1 MSEDEAFAAAVAK
14 GAFAGMNKPAYERK
28 EELAEGVTLYLG
40 DCRDILPGLGPVDHI
55 ITDPPFSENTHAG
68 HNGISSR
75 TNRTALSYGSISD
88 ADAEQLAALFA
99 TSSAGWVVWFTDH
112 HLAPSIRAAMK
123 ATGRAVFAPLP
134 FIQPGRSV
142 RLSGD
147 GPSSW
152 TDWMVCAR
160 TSALKK
166 WGTLPGGYIAGE
178 GWKDKEHMGGKPL
191 KLMLA
196 VVNDYSRPGDLVC
209 DPCLGGGTTLVACI
223 RLGRRG
229 VGIERDPAT
238 FDKACRRI
246 SAALKEPD
254 MFIEHYQPM
263 QLSILD
269 EDAA

>member
-1 MSEDEAFAAAVAK
+1 MRTEH
-14 GAFAGMNKPAYERK
+14 
-28 EELAEGVTLYLG
+28 LAEGLTLYLG
-40 DCRDILPGLGPVDHI
+40 DCREILPSIGGIDHI
-55 ITDPPFSENTHAG
+55 ITDPPFSEHTHAG
-68 HNGISSR
+68 HDGISSR
-75 TNRTALSYGSISD
+75 TNRTALNYAGLSE
-88 ADAEQLAALFA
+88 ADASALASLFA
-99 TSSAGWVVWFTDH
+99 ASCSGWVVWFTDH
-112 HLAPSIRAAMK
+112 HLAPSIRSAMK

-160 TSALKK
+160 TSALRK

-191 KLMLA
+191 KLMLS
-196 VVNDYSRPGDLVC
+196 VVNDYSRAGEVVC
-209 DPCLGGGTTLVACI
+209 DPCLGGGTTLVACVK
-223 RLGRRG
+223 LGRRA
-229 VGIERDPAT
+229 VGIERDPVT

-254 MFIEHYQPM
+254 MFIAPPKPSKQE
-263 QLSILD
+263 SFV
-269 EDAA
+269 

>member
-1 MSEDEAFAAAVAK
+1 MNRSET
-14 GAFAGMNKPAYERK
+14 
-28 EELAEGVTLYLG
+28 LADGIVVHLG
-40 DCRDILPGLGPVDHI
+40 DCREILPEIGVVDHI
-55 ITDPPFSENTHAG
+55 ITDPPFSEQTHSG

-75 TNRTALSYGSISD
+75 TNRTALNYGSLSEEE
-88 ADAEQLAALFA
+88 AVALATLFA
-99 TSSAGWVVWFTDH
+99 ARSAGWVVWFTDH
-112 HLAPSIRAAMK
+112 TLAPTVRRTMK
-123 ATGRAVFAPLP
+123 AAGRAVFAPLP

-191 KLMLA
+191 RLMQA
-196 VVNDYSRPGDLVC
+196 VVSDYSRPGDLVC
-209 DPCLGGGTTLVACI
+209 DPCLGGGTTLVACVK
-223 RLGRRG
+223 LGRRG
-229 VGIERDPAT
+229 IGIERDPIT

-246 SAALKEPD
+246 EAALREPD
-254 MFIEHYQPM
+254 MFIAEPKAE
-263 QLSILD
+263 QLSMLD
-269 EDAA
+269 PAA

>member
-1 MSEDEAFAAAVAK
+1 MRHEV
-14 GAFAGMNKPAYERK
+14 
-28 EELAEGVTLYLG
+28 LAEGVELWCG
-40 DCRDILPGLGPVDHI
+40 DCREVLPTIGRVDHI
-55 ITDPPFSENTHAG
+55 ITDPPFSEQTHSG

-75 TNRTALSYGSISD
+75 TNRTALSYGSISED
-88 ADAEQLAALFA
+88 EALELAALFA
-99 TSSAGWVVWFTDH
+99 ERSAGWVVWFTDH
-112 HLAPSIRAAMK
+112 TLAPVVRRAMK

-191 KLMLA
+191 RLMLS
-196 VVNDYSRPGDLVC
+196 VVSDYSRVGDLVC
-209 DPCLGGGTTLVACI
+209 DPCLGGGTTIVACAKT
-223 RLGRRG
+223 GRRG
-229 VGIERDPAT
+229 IGIERDPVT

-246 SAALKEPD
+246 EAALKEPD
-254 MFIEHYQPM
+254 MFIEPPKPVKQDG
-263 QLSILD
+263 LF
-269 EDAA
+269 DAA